1 MVRDRGTHRIAYR
14 AEPAYRAL
22 HYPSFLAP
30 SSRMPTF
37 IGVHNV
43 CAVLLQ
49 AARTGRLTVNS
60 SEVEDVAADLR

>member
-1 MVRDRGTHRIAYR
+1 VIKRFMPLLEG
-14 AEPAYRAL
+14 AL
-22 HYPSFLAP
+22 
-30 SSRMPTF
+30 TF

-43 CAVLLQ
+43 CTVLLQ